1 MTAPVAAIPS
11 SKNSALGP
19 AIVNLG
25 LNRLGISPAVSQ
37 SCSPPAP
44 PSGPAMNPSRD
55 IDNAVPITLIRLL
68 LTAQLQLP
76 VHATNESPRER
87 PASALG
93 PNPQP
98 PTPNP
103 QPPTPNPQPP
113 TP

>member
-68 LTAQLQLP
+68 LTAQLRLP
-76 VHATNESPRER
+76 VHTTNESPGKDAPAPCRQIFLTP
-87 PASALG
+87 PASSK
-93 PNPQP
+93 
-98 PTPNP
+98 
-103 QPPTPNPQPP
+103 
-113 TP
+113 